1 MQTTIFKMNVQ
12 TEKLKLIEWLIGL
25 QDLTVL
31 KQLEKLRNQSEIE
44 AYEANLKP
52 MTREELVARAEASM
66 RDIEA
71 GRVYDIDVVMKEDY
85 GL

>member
-12 TEKLKLIEWLIGL
+12 TEKLKLIEWVIGL
-25 QDLTVL
+25 QDIRT
-31 KQLEKLRNQSEIE
+31 LERLEQLRNQAEIE

-52 MTREELVARAEASM
+52 MTRDELVARAEASM

-71 GRVYDIDVVMKEDY
+71 GRVYDIDTVMKEDY